1 MSAWWTVFRKEVI
14 ENARDRRA
22 LSSALLYGPLV
33 GPVLFAAL
41 ITVILG
47 QQQDAAEKTLEL
59 PLIGAEYA
67 PSLVRFLETQGVRF
81 EAAPEDPEAAIRD
94 QSEDVVLRIPES
106 YPERWLA
113 AEPARVDLL
122 FDASRQTA
130 QTTVGRVES
139 LLQAY
144 SRRVGVLRLQV
155 RGIDPSVAA
164 PVVVSQVDL
173 STPQSRA
180 ALLMAM
186 LPYFLILSAFIGGMY
201 LAIDTT
207 AGERERQSLEPL
219 LLAPVSRVQLAW
231 GKLAATSVFAG
242 ASLVICVLAFA
253 LSMRLVPTA
262 EFGLDLRLPLAAVLV
277 MVITV
282 LPVALLASGAQ
293 TVVASFSKS
302 FREAQTYL
310 QFLILIPALPS
321 VIIAI
326 NPMKLELWMS
336 AVPLLSQS
344 LILTAVARGDSVPAL
359 PVLISILTTTLLA
372 AVLGLITA
380 RLFGREKF
388 ALSG

>member
-47 QQQDAAEKTLEL
+47 QQQEAAEKTLQL
-59 PLIGAEYA
+59 PLIGAEHA
-67 PSLVRFLETQGVRF
+67 PNLVRFLETQGVVI
-81 EAAPEDPEAAIRD
+81 ETPPQDPEAAIRD
-94 QSEDVVLRIPES
+94 QTEDVVLRIPES
-106 YPERWLA
+106 YPARWLA

-130 QTTVGRVES
+130 QTTVARVES

-144 SRRVGVLRLQV
+144 SRQVGVLRLQV
-155 RGIDPSVAA
+155 RGIDPAVAA

-173 STPQSRA
+173 STAQSRA

-231 GKLAATSVFAG
+231 GKLAATSLFAS

-253 LSMRLVPTA
+253 VSMRLVPTA
-262 EFGLDLRLPLAAVLV
+262 EFGLDLRLPFAAVLV

-321 VIIAI
+321 VLIAI

-344 LILTAVARGDSVPAL
+344 LILTAVARGDTVAPQL
-359 PVLISILTTTLLA
+359 ILISMLSTTLLA
-372 AVLGLITA
+372 AALGLVTA
-380 RLFGREKF
+380 RLFARERF